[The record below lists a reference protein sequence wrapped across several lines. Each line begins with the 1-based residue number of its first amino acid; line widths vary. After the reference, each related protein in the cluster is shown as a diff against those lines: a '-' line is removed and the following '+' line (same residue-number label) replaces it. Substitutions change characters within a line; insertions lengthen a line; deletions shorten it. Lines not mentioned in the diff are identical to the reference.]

1 MKDKRINW
9 ISKQYSR
16 FDLALTKISRPLAVV
31 NTIANLSVAI
41 VVGIYVFG
49 FTFTVGF
56 LTILGLGYVFHKSGF
71 FMQTTKE
78 NFDQQFKELWE
89 PQTKLLAAWISK
101 YNRMT
106 KEELDQEIQRL
117 LKELRL

>member
-1 MKDKRINW
+1 MTVNW
-9 ISKQYSR
+9 FSKQYSR
-16 FDLALTKISRPLAVV
+16 FDLALTKVSRPLAVV

-49 FTFTVGF
+49 LTFSIGLLF
-56 LTILGLGYVFHKSGF
+56 ILGLGYVFHKSGF

-89 PQTKLLAAWISK
+89 PQTKLLAAWISE

-106 KEELDQEIQRL
+106 KEELEQEIQRL